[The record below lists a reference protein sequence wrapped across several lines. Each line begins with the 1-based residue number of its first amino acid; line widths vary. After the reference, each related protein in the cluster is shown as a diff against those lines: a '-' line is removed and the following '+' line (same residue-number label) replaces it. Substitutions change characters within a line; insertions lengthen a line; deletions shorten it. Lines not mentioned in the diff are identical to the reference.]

1 MVLTDLVYWG
11 VIFPFLTLEE
21 YKLNLVSSDEFKYQ
35 LFVAFSYVSKF
46 SHSSYRTNTRH
57 NCGIFSVK
65 NIAFEVEILEYE
77 LKEAFLH

>member
-1 MVLTDLVYWG
+1 MLTDLVYWG

-21 YKLNLVSSDEFKYQ
+21 YKLNLVSSEEFKYQ
-35 LFVAFSYVSKF
+35 LFVAFSCVSKF
-46 SHSSYRTNTRH
+46 SHSCYRTNTRH
-57 NCGIFSVK
+57 NCGISSVK